1 MDSKIDR
8 QVDKNMN
15 RKIASQ
21 TWDGQLEK
29 LNRQINEFKIVDFPG

>member
-1 MDSKIDR
+1 MDRK
-8 QVDKNMN
+8 KN

-29 LNRQINEFKIVDFPG
+29 LNRQINKFKIVDFPG